1 MSITN
6 YFLKCDISGIQSFIF
21 NVPSEGA
28 AKALK
33 SRSIFVKNM
42 ADGCLEKLKDFF
54 KDDTVEELYNGG
66 GNFYLEITTDKSA
79 EEIVEKVKG
88 ISNTYLESDIFPYI
102 AFIEKNGSIGDLL
115 NEVNH
120 KVQKAK
126 MNRPLSFDLFDAKP
140 IPVPEVDINTIPG
153 INRQVPDGD
162 FEWIAEKS
170 DGDHKLA
177 AVKLDVDNLGSLF
190 KDRTKEDYTTL
201 SKALIDFF
209 DAKLLQLISDLK
221 MRQNIYV
228 VFSGG
233 DDCFLIGTW
242 EKAFK
247 LAIQLRQEFADFQRN
262 LKDKIIS
269 LPKDDITFSA
279 GIVVFASHYPM
290 LRLAEEA
297 EDALGASKRAREK
310 NSITVFGKTLTWT
323 EFEQSQKLAA
333 TLADLINN
341 KEESKSLLMIFR
353 LIEPKKKG
361 MPNVWRL
368 KYFLRRNVK
377 KENEKVIGQIF
388 DDYSQSLLCKYVGN
402 NSKNPDVWLV
412 ASRWAELLM
421 KNSN

>member
-1 MSITN
+1 MNMTN
-6 YFLKCDISGIQSFIF
+6 YFLKCDISGIQPFIF

-33 SRSIFVKNM
+33 SRSIFVKNI
-42 ADGCLEKLKDFF
+42 ADGCLEELKDFF
-54 KDDTVEELYNGG
+54 EDGTVKELYNGG
-66 GNFYLEITTDKSA
+66 GNFYLEITADKSA
-79 EEIVEKVKG
+79 GELVEEIKR
-88 ISNTYLESDIFPYI
+88 ISDIYLESDIFPYI
-102 AFIEKNGSIGDLL
+102 AFTEKKGSIGDLL
-115 NEVNH
+115 NEVNR

-126 MNRPLSFDLFDAKP
+126 MNRPLSFNLFDAKP
-140 IPVPEVDINTIPG
+140 VDVPEVDINTVPG
-153 INRQVPDGD
+153 INGQVPDGD

-201 SKALIDFF
+201 SKALTDFF
-209 DAKLLQLISDLK
+209 DARLLQLISDLE
-221 MRQNIYV
+221 MRQNIYA

-242 EKAFK
+242 EKAFQ
-247 LAIQLRQEFADFQRN
+247 LAIQLRQDFADFQRD
-262 LKDKIIS
+262 LKYKIMS

-279 GIVVFASHYPM
+279 GIVVFTPHHPM

-297 EDALGASKRAREK
+297 EEALSASKSAGTK

-341 KEESKSLLMIFR
+341 KGESKSLLMIFR
-353 LIEPKKKG
+353 LIEPQKKE
-361 MPNVWRL
+361 MPKVWWL
-368 KYFLRRNVK
+368 KYFLRRNVR
-377 KENEKVIGQIF
+377 NEKVTGPIF
-388 DDYSQSLLCKYVGN
+388 DGYSQALLCRYVGN
-402 NSKNPDVWLV
+402 KSKNPDVWLV

-421 KNSN
+421 KKRI